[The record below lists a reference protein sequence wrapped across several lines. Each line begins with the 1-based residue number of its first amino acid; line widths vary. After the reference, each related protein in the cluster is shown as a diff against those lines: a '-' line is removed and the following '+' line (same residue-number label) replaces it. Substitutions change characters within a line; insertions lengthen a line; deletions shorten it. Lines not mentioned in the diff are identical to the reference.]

1 MTHNDEGTVI
11 PLSWGRGIVFCSR
24 LSHYLGA
31 PQLSGDICLH
41 CVTLNPPISPFPLE
55 VPHSLLEPHLF
66 DFCRKKKP
74 KKKTPGLLHL
84 EAARPLPVSQLP
96 AWLQA
101 CFILGSSS
109 AWQPP
114 TPPLLPQ
121 SFPSTFH
128 ATAIPTSS
136 FSNII
141 SPCGPAGERLLGR
154 DFISSGFS
162 RV

>member
-1 MTHNDEGTVI
+1 MTHNDEGTMI

-24 LSHYLGA
+24 LSHYLSA
-31 PQLSGDICLH
+31 TQLSGDICLH

-66 DFCRKKKP
+66 DFCRKKKHP
-74 KKKTPGLLHL
+74 ACYIWKQPILCLSPSYPPYSRRALFSAHPPPGNPH
-84 EAARPLPVSQLP
+84 
-96 AWLQA
+96 
-101 CFILGSSS
+101 
-109 AWQPP
+109 PP
-114 TPPLLPQ
+114 FLPQ

-141 SPCGPAGERLLGR
+141 SPCGPAGEGLLGR
-154 DFISSGFS
+154 DFIYSGFS